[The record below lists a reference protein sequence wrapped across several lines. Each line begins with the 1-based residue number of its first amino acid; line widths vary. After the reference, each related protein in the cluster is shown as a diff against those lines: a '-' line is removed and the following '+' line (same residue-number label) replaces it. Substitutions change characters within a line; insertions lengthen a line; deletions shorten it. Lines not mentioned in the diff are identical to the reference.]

1 MVMAL
6 AMCSLMV
13 GLSLIA
19 LWYSL
24 EQSASVKPI
33 TQEMHYKLLLD
44 SISCSKVRLM
54 SRAVA
59 TGVVG
64 PILTRAY
71 FRCPAAI
78 TIPNTVL
85 SDMLP
90 REDNNCNNTES
101 LDSSLHILTSYYN
114 YKHWSAHTA
123 HTPHSS
129 RQ

>member
-6 AMCSLMV
+6 ATCSVMV

-24 EQSASVKPI
+24 EQSDSVKPI
-33 TQEMHYKLLLD
+33 THEIRYKLLLD

-71 FRCPAAI
+71 FRRSQ
-78 TIPNTVL
+78 NN
-85 SDMLP
+85 SQYMLP
-90 REDNNCNNTES
+90 RE
-101 LDSSLHILTSYYN
+101 
-114 YKHWSAHTA
+114 
-123 HTPHSS
+123 
-129 RQ
+129 